1 MEVGLFSQV
10 FSQVIEQEET
20 AFSCARRGSH
30 QILWKIS
37 SPKGMSST
45 GRGCSGKWWHHHSWN

>member
-45 GRGCSGKWWHHHSWN
+45 GRGCSGKWWHHHSWK